1 MKEKLFLG
9 DGFLFLGRAPQRRRG
24 GLVKWVF
31 SVQWGDRAESERR
44 KVEQAR
50 REDLRNLARRE
61 PGIVLSEVG
70 NQRVDHEAVLEVV
83 PPLVE
88 LEPLLLLGCSPHRR
102 YAMVL
107 GRYWPRRRILVGF

>member
-24 GLVKWVF
+24 GLVKWVY
-31 SVQWGDRAESERR
+31 SVQWGDRAKSEGR

-50 REDLRNLARRE
+50 GEDLRRLARRV
-61 PGIVLSEVG
+61 PAGIILSEVR

-107 GRYWPRRRILVGF
+107 